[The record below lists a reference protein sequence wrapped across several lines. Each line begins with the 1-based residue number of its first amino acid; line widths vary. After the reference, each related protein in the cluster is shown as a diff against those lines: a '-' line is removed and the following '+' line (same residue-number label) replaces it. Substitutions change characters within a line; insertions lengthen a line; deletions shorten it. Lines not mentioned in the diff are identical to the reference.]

1 MNSTSPPAVLTFDRL
16 VPGRE
21 LGRHAFECTA
31 EAIETWRAIYPEL
44 PSPAAGRVPPGIA
57 AVIAITAYARVTDP
71 RPEGNV
77 HGSQRFRWRRLPR
90 VGERVETAVRVKA
103 AEVRNGRR
111 WVTVETLT
119 TDAAGR
125 PVLEGEMVTL
135 WAR

>member
-1 MNSTSPPAVLTFDRL
+1 MDSASVPTVLTFDRL

-21 LGRHAFECTA
+21 FGRASFDLSVEV
-31 EAIETWRAIYPEL
+31 IEKWRAIYPEL
-44 PSPAAGRVPPGIA
+44 PAPAAGRVPPGIA
-57 AVIAITAYARVTDP
+57 AVIAITAYARLTSP

-90 VGERVETAVRVKA
+90 VGERLETAVRVKA
-103 AEVRNGRR
+103 AETRQGRR

-119 TDAAGR
+119 TDAHGR
-125 PVLEGEMVTL
+125 PVLEGEMITL